1 MPAVIDVSVTDD
13 DDAETDHDT
22 DAGVETDIS
31 VGLQGSKI
39 PLSLSLPNIARLIS
53 HPARSSA
60 SLAARAR
67 QHSGCSIV
75 VRRRTHPQFHHM
87 SSVHPFHVHS
97 RNLLSSNPLGPTYIS
112 LIEDYL
118 SYLIPL
124 IFTHFPFL
132 FYTGMDHDTNAEWH
146 TDIATKMSVEPDDE
160 IMVDQPG
167 AMASVDDFPANHWVE
182 PVGDMPIPIPPPTP
196 AAEPL
201 SLPLA
206 PSSSTIL
213 ERVLALTTQ
222 VTAMQMAEENANARV
237 NVMEQEF
244 EARISSMRA
253 ELSSM
258 QLDVGTMVTLVNGLV
273 GLVEKLWQE
282 RVLANPSFPPPMI
295 SHGNESS
302 ATTFGMRYLNGVF
315 SPLVTPMP
323 FSVGVS
329 QTSVS
334 CPPRRPDTQGTTF
347 PSG

>member
-13 DDAETDHDT
+13 NDAETDHDT

-53 HPARSSA
+53 HPRFV
-60 SLAARAR
+60 
-67 QHSGCSIV
+67 GCS
-75 VRRRTHPQFHHM
+75 RTPALQSLNSRASPHT
-87 SSVHPFHVHS
+87 SSVPSHVLRPSIPCPFGSS
-97 RNLLSSNPLGPTYIS
+97 RNLLSSNPLGPMYIS

-132 FYTGMDHDTNAEWH
+132 FYTGMDHDTSAEWH

-213 ERVLALTTQ
+213 EHVLALTTQ

-237 NVMEQEF
+237 NVMEQDF
-244 EARISSMRA
+244 EARISSMCA

-334 CPPRRPDTQGTTF
+334 CPPRRPDMQGTTF